1 MDQSKRKVL
10 LALGKLVKTK
20 RTKLG
25 ISQEELGFQAN
36 LDRTYISG
44 IERGVRN
51 PSLTA
56 LVTLAQGLG
65 INVSELLFELEK
77 EANKLNE

>member
-1 MDQSKRKVL
+1 
-10 LALGKLVKTK
+10 
-20 RTKLG
+20 
-25 ISQEELGFQAN
+25 
-36 LDRTYISG
+36 
-44 IERGVRN
+44 VRN